1 MLYYMDMMWRNKEET
16 LSFNK
21 TMEQETFKSI
31 IYLEGQVKSLTK
43 DLSILKQSF
52 SELNSEIKAKDIII
66 ESLEKTNERLLK
78 TLEEFNN

>member
-1 MLYYMDMMWRNKEET
+1 
-16 LSFNK
+16 
-21 TMEQETFKSI
+21 MEQETFKSI